1 MISVYGSTG
10 FIGSCYCN
18 IYSDNT
24 VTIDREQR
32 RPKSKDI
39 LYLISTVDNYNI
51 FNKPVLDVNTNLN
64 VLLETLESCRKK
76 YNSDFTFNFIS
87 SWFVYGKTQDFPATE
102 STYCNPKGFY
112 SITKRAAEQMLIS
125 YCETYKINYR
135 ILRLGNIYGTRDTK
149 ASKKK
154 NAFVYLIKQIIQG
167 KDIELYNSGTD
178 VRDFLHVLDAC
189 NAIDLVISKGNL
201 NEIYNIGSGE
211 PRTFIETMDYVK
223 TRLKSNS
230 KFKFINTPEFHKIV
244 QIKNMYLDT
253 SKLKKL
259 GFKQKLSIWK
269 GLDQIIEN
277 NT

>member
-1 MISVYGSTG
+1 M
-10 FIGSCYCN
+10 
-18 IYSDNT
+18 
-24 VTIDREQR
+24 
-32 RPKSKDI
+32 
-39 LYLISTVDNYNI
+39 
-51 FNKPVLDVNTNLN
+51 
-64 VLLETLESCRKK
+64 
-76 YNSDFTFNFIS
+76 
-87 SWFVYGKTQDFPATE
+87 
-102 STYCNPKGFY
+102 
-112 SITKRAAEQMLIS
+112 
-125 YCETYKINYR
+125 
-135 ILRLGNIYGTRDTK
+135 
-149 ASKKK
+149 
-154 NAFVYLIKQIIQG
+154 
-167 KDIELYNSGTD
+167 
-178 VRDFLHVLDAC
+178 
-189 NAIDLVISKGNL
+189 ISKGNL